1 MKTTLLL
8 FAMVAPLTFSQV
20 AFVDTTSSEPPSA
33 KSVGFYCV
41 TTDKIDPL
49 ITIDGGPTVRLGKK
63 AEIQILA
70 ARIYSQNNANTEF
83 DMRLETSNFPVD
95 PKTSVPTEPVALRI
109 DIHEYLLPNGWAGG
123 NVMFFQIHGQDT
135 ANNIAKALSAE
146 CSLRSPPGYKI
157 FPQFIPAKSSFP
169 TNGPV
174 SVKFV
179 LKNLDDRTLTFQ
191 RGGQQRGSRDN
202 QYGFLAMLIGNPGG
216 PPIQPVTDTGNPVNW
231 GGLCGL
237 VKLEP
242 GKVFDD
248 QIDLKKW
255 FSFDKPGTY
264 QIHGFYQ
271 MAFYQEG
278 KELAPWN
285 VIWTDYASA
294 DFMVVVK

>member
-1 MKTTLLL
+1 
-8 FAMVAPLTFSQV
+8 MVAPLTISQA
-20 AFVDTTSSEPPSA
+20 AFADATESKPPSA
-33 KSVGFYCV
+33 ESDGLYFVSKDESAPSV
-41 TTDKIDPL
+41 TTEEGS
-49 ITIDGGPTVRLGKK
+49 TIRLGKK
-63 AEIQILA
+63 AEIQILSA
-70 ARIYSQNNANTEF
+70 HVYSQDNANSDF
-83 DMRLETSNFPVD
+83 GIRLETSHYSID
-95 PKTSVPTEPVALRI
+95 PQTEPVALRVGDQGYI
-109 DIHEYLLPNGWAGG
+109 PNGWGG
-123 NVMFFQIHGQDT
+123 NNVMFFKIHGQDT
-135 ANNIAKALSAE
+135 AKSIAKALSVE
-146 CSLRSPPGYKI
+146 CALRFPPGYKI
-157 FPQFIPAKSSFP
+157 FPQFIPAQSSFP

-174 SVKFV
+174 AVKFV

-202 QYGFLAMLIGNPGG
+202 QYGFRAMLIGNPGG

-248 QIDLKKW
+248 QIDLKRW

-278 KELAPWN
+278 KEFAPWN
-285 VIWTDYASA
+285 MIWTGYASA
-294 DFMVVVK
+294 DFTVTVK